1 MPQEPIQPEL
11 DPTVAPFSARSRAL
25 LGGILAIVLVLL
37 WLLLT

>member
-1 MPQEPIQPEL
+1 MPQEPLQPEF
-11 DPTVAPFSARSRAL
+11 DPTLAPVQARSRVL